1 MHWIDWLIL
10 FATLI
15 GITAY
20 GMYKTRGTSD
30 MKTYLLGSK
39 DLKWWTIGLSI
50 MATQASAITFLS
62 TTGQG
67 YEDGM
72 RFAQFYIGL
81 PIAMVILSAFFLPI
95 YYRLNVMTA
104 YEYLERRFDLR
115 TRTFASVLFL
125 LQRGMAAGLTIY
137 APAIVLSVILGWS
150 LGWVCLFLGIFVIV
164 YTVFGGGEA
173 VSVTQ
178 EQQMIV
184 ILSGLIVAFV
194 IMIFKMPEG
203 VHFTDALHV
212 AGKLGKTNVINFKF
226 DLSDRYNFWSGI
238 FGGTFLFLSYFGTD
252 QSQVQRYLSGKT
264 LAESRLGLLFN
275 GVIKLPMQFLV
286 LFVGVMMFVFFQF
299 NKSPIHFNPGN
310 LAAVQT
316 PQYQGRLDALEA
328 KRDVI
333 FEAKKLE
340 INHLVE
346 ASRANNEAEITAAK
360 TQVQAYMQQEQE
372 VRKDV
377 KTLIKT
383 ANPKSETKDTD
394 YVFINFVI
402 HNLPVG
408 VVGLLLAVIFSAAMS
423 SKSSEINALATTS
436 VVDIYKRQMRPNETD
451 AHYKLVSQWLTA
463 AWGALSLLFAVSVS
477 FLENLIEAV
486 NIIGS
491 LFYGAILGLFMVAF
505 FMKRIGAK
513 SVFLAAIVSEILV
526 IIVFTLDRLN
536 IFKFAYLWLNFLG
549 CALVMLLAWIF
560 HYTFFRNEV
569 VKPRE
574 YGIAEASKE

>member
-10 FATLI
+10 VGTLV

-20 GMYKTRGTSD
+20 GMYKTRGATD
-30 MKTYLLGSK
+30 MQTYLLGSK

-115 TRTFASVLFL
+115 TRTLAAGLFL

-137 APAIVLSVILGWS
+137 APAIVLSVILGWN
-150 LGWVCLFLGIFVIV
+150 LGWVCFFLGIFVIF

-178 EQQMIV
+178 QQQMIV
-184 ILSGLIVAFV
+184 ILGGLVVAFI

-203 VHFTDALHV
+203 VHFTDALNV

-264 LAESRLGLLFN
+264 LSESRLGLLFN

-299 NKSPIHFNPGN
+299 NKSPIHFNPEN
-310 LAAVQT
+310 LSAIQT
-316 PQYQGRLDALEA
+316 PQYQPQLDAMEA
-328 KRDVI
+328 RRDVI
-333 FEAKKLE
+333 FEAKRLE
-340 INHLVE
+340 INNLIT
-346 ASRANNEAEITAAK
+346 ASRAEDQAAIESSKTKIQEYLKQENGVRTEA
-360 TQVQAYMQQEQE
+360 
-372 VRKDV
+372 
-377 KTLIKT
+377 KTLIKA
-383 ANPKSETKDTD
+383 ANPKAETKDTD
-394 YVFINFVI
+394 YAFINFVI

-408 VVGLLLAVIFSAAMS
+408 IVGLLLAVIFSAAMS
-423 SKSSEINALATTS
+423 STSSEINALATTS
-436 VVDIYKRQMRPNETD
+436 IVDIYRRQLKPNESD
-451 AHYKLVSQWLTA
+451 AHYMRTSQWLTA
-463 AWGALSLLFAVSVS
+463 GWGVVSMSFAVFASL
-477 FLENLIEAV
+477 LENLIEAV
-486 NIIGS
+486 NIVGS

-505 FMKRIGAK
+505 FMKKIGAK
-513 SVFLAAIVSEILV
+513 SVFAAAIIAE
-526 IIVFTLDRLN
+526 IIVITIFTLDKMG
-536 IFKFAYLWLNFLG
+536 IYKFAYLWLNLVG
-549 CALVMLLAWIF
+549 CVLVMVLAWLF
-560 HYTFFRNEV
+560 HQLFFKNET
-569 VKPRE
+569 VKARE
-574 YGIAEASKE
+574 FGIVEE

>member
-10 FATLI
+10 VGTLV
-15 GITAY
+15 GITGY
-20 GMYKTRGTSD
+20 GMYKTRGATD
-30 MKTYLLGSK
+30 MQTYLLGSK

-95 YYRLNVMTA
+95 YYRLKVMTA

-115 TRTFASVLFL
+115 TRTLAATLFL

-137 APAIVLSVILGWS
+137 APAIVLSVILGWN
-150 LGWVCLFLGIFVIV
+150 LGWVCFFLGIFVII

-184 ILSGLIVAFV
+184 ILAGLIVAFI

-203 VHFTDALHV
+203 VHFTDALNV
-212 AGKLGKTNVINFKF
+212 AGKLGKTNVISFKF

-286 LFVGVMMFVFFQF
+286 LFVGIMMFVFFQF
-299 NKSPIHFNPGN
+299 NKSPIHFNPEN
-310 LAAVQT
+310 LAAIQT
-316 PQYQGRLDALEA
+316 PQYQPQLDALEA

-333 FEAKKLE
+333 FEAKKAE
-340 INHLVE
+340 INNLIL
-346 ASRANNEAEITAAK
+346 ASRAEDQAAIETSKTKVQEYLKQENAVKNEAKVLIKAAK
-360 TQVQAYMQQEQE
+360 
-372 VRKDV
+372 
-377 KTLIKT
+377 
-383 ANPKSETKDTD
+383 PKAETKDTD
-394 YVFINFVI
+394 YAFINFVI

-408 VVGLLLAVIFSAAMS
+408 IVGLLLAVIFSAAMS
-423 SKSSEINALATTS
+423 STSSEINALATTS
-436 VVDIYKRQMRPNETD
+436 IVDIYRRQIKPNETD
-451 AHYKLVSQWLTA
+451 AHYMRTSQWLTA
-463 AWGALSLLFAVSVS
+463 AWGILAMSFAV
-477 FLENLIEAV
+477 FAALLENLIEAV
-486 NIIGS
+486 NIVGS
-491 LFYGAILGLFMVAF
+491 LFYGAILGIFMVAF
-505 FMKRIGAK
+505 FMKKIGAK
-513 SVFLAAIVSEILV
+513 SVFAAAIMAE
-526 IIVFTLDRLN
+526 IIVITIFTLDRYGK
-536 IFKFAYLWLNFLG
+536 FKFAYLWLNLVG
-549 CALVMLLAWIF
+549 CVLVMLFAWLL
-560 HYTFFRNEV
+560 HHLFFKNEV
-569 VKPRE
+569 VKARE
-574 YGIAEASKE
+574 FGFADE

>member
-10 FATLI
+10 VGTLV

-20 GMYKTRGTSD
+20 GMYKTRGATD
-30 MKTYLLGSK
+30 MQTYLLGSK

-115 TRTFASVLFL
+115 TRTLAAGLFL

-137 APAIVLSVILGWS
+137 APAIVLSVILGWN
-150 LGWVCLFLGIFVIV
+150 LGWVCFFLGIFVIF

-178 EQQMIV
+178 QQQMIV
-184 ILSGLIVAFV
+184 ILGGLVVAFI

-203 VHFTDALHV
+203 VHFTDALNV

-264 LAESRLGLLFN
+264 LSESRLGLLFN

-299 NKSPIHFNPGN
+299 NKSPIHFNPEN
-310 LAAVQT
+310 LAVIQT
-316 PQYQGRLDALEA
+316 PQYQPQLDAMEA

-333 FEAKKLE
+333 FEAKRLE
-340 INHLVE
+340 INNLIT
-346 ASRANNEAEITAAK
+346 ASRAEDQAAIESSKTKIQEYLKQENGVRTEA
-360 TQVQAYMQQEQE
+360 
-372 VRKDV
+372 
-377 KTLIKT
+377 KTLIKA
-383 ANPKSETKDTD
+383 ANPKAETKDTD
-394 YVFINFVI
+394 YAFINFVI

-408 VVGLLLAVIFSAAMS
+408 IVGLLLAVIFSAAMS
-423 SKSSEINALATTS
+423 STSSEINALATTS
-436 VVDIYKRQMRPNETD
+436 IVDIYRRQLKPNESD
-451 AHYKLVSQWLTA
+451 AHYMRTSQWLTA
-463 AWGALSLLFAVSVS
+463 GWGVVSMSFAVFASL
-477 FLENLIEAV
+477 LENLIEAV
-486 NIIGS
+486 NIVGS
-491 LFYGAILGLFMVAF
+491 LFYGTILGLFMVAF
-505 FMKRIGAK
+505 FMKKIGAK
-513 SVFLAAIVSEILV
+513 SVFAAAIIAE
-526 IIVFTLDRLN
+526 IIVITIFTLDKMG
-536 IFKFAYLWLNFLG
+536 IYKFAYLWLNLVG
-549 CALVMLLAWIF
+549 CVLVMVLAWLF
-560 HYTFFRNEV
+560 HQLFFKNET
-569 VKPRE
+569 VKARE
-574 YGIAEASKE
+574 FGIVEE

>member
-10 FATLI
+10 VGTLV
-15 GITAY
+15 GITGY
-20 GMYKTRGTSD
+20 GMYKTRGATD
-30 MKTYLLGSK
+30 MQTYLLGSK

-95 YYRLNVMTA
+95 YYRLSVMTA

-115 TRTFASVLFL
+115 TRTLAASLFL
-125 LQRGMAAGLTIY
+125 LQRGMSAGLTIY
-137 APAIVLSVILGWS
+137 APAIVLSVILGWN
-150 LGWVCLFLGIFVIV
+150 LGWVCFFLGIFVII

-184 ILSGLIVAFV
+184 ILGGLVVAFV

-203 VHFTDALHV
+203 VHLTDALNV
-212 AGKLGKTNVINFKF
+212 AGKLGKTNVISFKF

-299 NKSPIHFNPGN
+299 NKSPIHFNPEN
-310 LAAVQT
+310 LAAIQT
-316 PQYQGRLDALEA
+316 PQYQGQLDALEA

-333 FEAKKLE
+333 FEAKKAE
-340 INHLVE
+340 INNLIL
-346 ASRANNEAEITAAK
+346 ASRAEDKAAIEVSKTKVQEYLKQENAVKTEAKVLIKAAK
-360 TQVQAYMQQEQE
+360 PQA
-372 VRKDV
+372 
-377 KTLIKT
+377 
-383 ANPKSETKDTD
+383 ETKDTD
-394 YVFINFVI
+394 YAFINFVI
-402 HNLPVG
+402 HNLPIG
-408 VVGLLLAVIFSAAMS
+408 IVGLLLAVIFSAAMS
-423 SKSSEINALATTS
+423 STASEINALATTS
-436 VVDIYKRQMRPNETD
+436 IVDIYRRQIKPNESD
-451 AHYKLVSQWLTA
+451 AHYMRTSQWLTA
-463 AWGALSLLFAVSVS
+463 AWGILAMSFAV
-477 FLENLIEAV
+477 FAALLENLIEAV
-486 NIIGS
+486 NIVGS
-491 LFYGAILGLFMVAF
+491 LFYGAILGIFMVAF
-505 FMKRIGAK
+505 FMKKIGAK
-513 SVFLAAIVSEILV
+513 SVFGAAIMAE
-526 IIVFTLDRLN
+526 IIVVTIFTLDRYG
-536 IFKFAYLWLNFLG
+536 IFKFAYLWLNLVG
-549 CALVMLLAWIF
+549 CVLVMGFAWLL
-560 HYTFFRNEV
+560 HHLFFKNEV
-569 VKPRE
+569 VKARE
-574 YGIAEASKE
+574 FGFAEE

>member
-10 FATLI
+10 IGTLV
-15 GITAY
+15 GITGY
-20 GMYKTRGTSD
+20 GMYKTRGATD
-30 MKTYLLGSK
+30 MQTYLLGSK

-95 YYRLNVMTA
+95 YYRLSVMTA

-115 TRTFASVLFL
+115 TRTLAASLFL
-125 LQRGMAAGLTIY
+125 LQRGMSAGLTIY
-137 APAIVLSVILGWS
+137 APAIVLSVILGWN
-150 LGWVCLFLGIFVIV
+150 LGWVCFCLGIFVIL

-184 ILSGLIVAFV
+184 ILAGLMVAFV

-203 VHFTDALHV
+203 VHFTDALNV
-212 AGKLGKTNVINFKF
+212 AGKLGKTNVISFKF

-264 LAESRLGLLFN
+264 LSESRLGLLFN

-299 NKSPIHFNPGN
+299 NKSPIHFNPEN
-310 LAAVQT
+310 LAAIQT
-316 PQYQGRLDALEA
+316 PQYQPQLDALEA

-333 FEAKKLE
+333 FEAKKSE
-340 INHLVE
+340 INNLIL
-346 ASRANNEAEITAAK
+346 ASRAEDRAGIEESK
-360 TQVQAYMQQEQE
+360 TKIQEYLKQE
-372 VRKDV
+372 NGV
-377 KTLIKT
+377 KTEAKVLIKA
-383 ANPKSETKDTD
+383 ANPKAETKDTD
-394 YVFINFVI
+394 YAFINFVI
-402 HNLPVG
+402 HNLPIG
-408 VVGLLLAVIFSAAMS
+408 IVGLLLAVIFSAAMS
-423 SKSSEINALATTS
+423 STASEINALATTS
-436 VVDIYKRQMRPNETD
+436 IVDIYRRQIKPNESD
-451 AHYKLVSQWLTA
+451 AHYMWTSQWLTA
-463 AWGALSLLFAVSVS
+463 AWGVLAMSFAVFASL
-477 FLENLIEAV
+477 LENLIEAV
-486 NIIGS
+486 NIVGS
-491 LFYGAILGLFMVAF
+491 LFYGTILGLFMVAF
-505 FMKRIGAK
+505 FMKKIGAK
-513 SVFLAAIVSEILV
+513 SVFAAALMAECAV
-526 IIVFTLDRLN
+526 ITIFTLDRYGV
-536 IFKFAYLWLNFLG
+536 FKFAYLWLNLVG
-549 CALVMLLAWIF
+549 CVLVMLFAWLL
-560 HYTFFRNEV
+560 HHLFFKNEV
-569 VKPRE
+569 VKARE
-574 YGIAEASKE
+574 FGFAKE

>member
-150 LGWVCLFLGIFVIV
+150 LGWVCLFLGVFVIV

-264 LAESRLGLLFN
+264 LSESRLGLLFN
-275 GVIKLPMQFLV
+275 GIIKLPMQFLV

-316 PQYQGRLDALEA
+316 PQYQGQLDALEA

-463 AWGALSLLFAVSVS
+463 AWGALSLLFAVSIS

-560 HYTFFRNEV
+560 HYTFFKNEV

-574 YGIAEASKE
+574 YGVEEASEG

>member
-10 FATLI
+10 VGTLV
-15 GITAY
+15 GITGY
-20 GMYKTRGTSD
+20 GMYKTRGATD
-30 MKTYLLGSK
+30 MQTYLLGSK

-95 YYRLNVMTA
+95 YYRLKVMTA

-115 TRTFASVLFL
+115 TRTLAATLFL

-137 APAIVLSVILGWS
+137 APAIVLSVILGWN
-150 LGWVCLFLGIFVIV
+150 LGWVCFFLGIFVII

-184 ILSGLIVAFV
+184 ILAGLIVAFV

-203 VHFTDALHV
+203 VHFTDALNV
-212 AGKLGKTNVINFKF
+212 AGKLGKTNVISFKF

-286 LFVGVMMFVFFQF
+286 LFVGIMMFVFFQF
-299 NKSPIHFNPGN
+299 NKSPIHFNPEN
-310 LAAVQT
+310 LAAIQT
-316 PQYQGRLDALEA
+316 PQYQPQLDALEA
-328 KRDVI
+328 RRDVI
-333 FEAKKLE
+333 FEAKKAE
-340 INHLVE
+340 INNLIL
-346 ASRANNEAEITAAK
+346 ASRAEDQAAIETSKTKVQEYLKQENAVKTEAKVLIKAAK
-360 TQVQAYMQQEQE
+360 
-372 VRKDV
+372 
-377 KTLIKT
+377 
-383 ANPKSETKDTD
+383 PKAETKDTD
-394 YVFINFVI
+394 YAFINFVI
-402 HNLPVG
+402 HNLPIG
-408 VVGLLLAVIFSAAMS
+408 IVGLLLAVIFSAAMS
-423 SKSSEINALATTS
+423 STSSEINALATTS
-436 VVDIYKRQMRPNETD
+436 IVDIYRRQIKPNETD
-451 AHYKLVSQWLTA
+451 AHYMRTSQWLTA
-463 AWGALSLLFAVSVS
+463 AWGILAMSFAV
-477 FLENLIEAV
+477 FAALLENLIEAV
-486 NIIGS
+486 NIVGS
-491 LFYGAILGLFMVAF
+491 LFYGAILGIFMVAF
-505 FMKRIGAK
+505 FMKKIGAK
-513 SVFLAAIVSEILV
+513 SVFGAAIIAE
-526 IIVFTLDRLN
+526 IIVISIFTLDRYG
-536 IFKFAYLWLNFLG
+536 IFKFAYLWLNLVG
-549 CALVMLLAWIF
+549 CVLVMLFAWLL
-560 HYTFFRNEV
+560 HHLFFKNET
-569 VKPRE
+569 VKARE
-574 YGIAEASKE
+574 FGFAEE

>member
-10 FATLI
+10 VGTLV
-15 GITAY
+15 GITGY
-20 GMYKTRGTSD
+20 GMYKTRGATD
-30 MKTYLLGSK
+30 MQTYLLGSK

-95 YYRLNVMTA
+95 YYRLSVMTA

-115 TRTFASVLFL
+115 TRTLAASLFL
-125 LQRGMAAGLTIY
+125 LQRGMSAGLTIY
-137 APAIVLSVILGWS
+137 APAIVLSVILGWN
-150 LGWVCLFLGIFVIV
+150 LGWVCFFLGIFVII

-184 ILSGLIVAFV
+184 ILAGLIVAFV

-203 VHFTDALHV
+203 VHFTDALNV
-212 AGKLGKTNVINFKF
+212 AGKLGKTNVISFKF

-299 NKSPIHFNPGN
+299 NKSPINFNPEN
-310 LAAVQT
+310 LAAIQT
-316 PQYQGRLDALEA
+316 PPYQPQLDALEA

-333 FEAKKLE
+333 FEAKKAE
-340 INHLVE
+340 INTLIL
-346 ASRANNEAEITAAK
+346 ASRAEDQAAIETSKTKIQEYLKQENGVKAEAKVLIKAAK
-360 TQVQAYMQQEQE
+360 
-372 VRKDV
+372 
-377 KTLIKT
+377 
-383 ANPKSETKDTD
+383 PKAETKDTD
-394 YVFINFVI
+394 YAFINFVI

-408 VVGLLLAVIFSAAMS
+408 IVGLLLAVIFSAAMS
-423 SKSSEINALATTS
+423 STSSEINALATTS
-436 VVDIYKRQMRPNETD
+436 IVDIYRRQIKPNESD
-451 AHYKLVSQWLTA
+451 AHYMRTSQWLTA
-463 AWGALSLLFAVSVS
+463 AWGILAMSFAV
-477 FLENLIEAV
+477 FAALLENLIEAV
-486 NIIGS
+486 NIVGS
-491 LFYGAILGLFMVAF
+491 LFYGTILGLFMVAF

-513 SVFLAAIVSEILV
+513 SVFAAAIMAE
-526 IIVFTLDRLN
+526 IIVISIFTLDRYGV
-536 IFKFAYLWLNFLG
+536 FKFAYLWLNLVG
-549 CALVMLLAWIF
+549 CVLVMGFAWLL
-560 HYTFFRNEV
+560 HHLFFKNEE
-569 VKPRE
+569 VKARE
-574 YGIAEASKE
+574 FGFAEE

>member
-10 FATLI
+10 VGTLV

-20 GMYKTRGTSD
+20 GMYKTRGATD
-30 MKTYLLGSK
+30 MQTYLLGSK

-115 TRTFASVLFL
+115 TRTLAAGLFL

-137 APAIVLSVILGWS
+137 APAIVLSVILGWN
-150 LGWVCLFLGIFVIV
+150 LGWVCFFLGIFVIF

-178 EQQMIV
+178 QQQMIV
-184 ILSGLIVAFV
+184 ILGGLVVAFI

-203 VHFTDALHV
+203 VHFTDALNV

-299 NKSPIHFNPGN
+299 NKSPIHFNPEN
-310 LAAVQT
+310 LSAIQT
-316 PQYQGRLDALEA
+316 PQYQPQLDAMEA
-328 KRDVI
+328 RRDVI

-340 INHLVE
+340 INNLIT
-346 ASRANNEAEITAAK
+346 ASRAEDQAAIESSK
-360 TQVQAYMQQEQE
+360 TKIQAYLKQENG
-372 VRKDV
+372 VRTEA
-377 KTLIKT
+377 KTLIKA
-383 ANPKSETKDTD
+383 ANPKAETKDTD
-394 YVFINFVI
+394 YAFINFVI
-402 HNLPVG
+402 HNLPIG
-408 VVGLLLAVIFSAAMS
+408 IVGLLLAVIFSAAMS
-423 SKSSEINALATTS
+423 STSSEINALATTS
-436 VVDIYKRQMRPNETD
+436 IVDIYRRQLKPNESD
-451 AHYKLVSQWLTA
+451 AHYMRTSQWLTA
-463 AWGALSLLFAVSVS
+463 GWGVVSMSFAVFASL
-477 FLENLIEAV
+477 LENLIEAV
-486 NIIGS
+486 NIVGS

-505 FMKRIGAK
+505 FMKKIGAK
-513 SVFLAAIVSEILV
+513 SVFAAAIIAE
-526 IIVFTLDRLN
+526 IIVITIFTLDKMG
-536 IFKFAYLWLNFLG
+536 IYKFAYLWLNLVG
-549 CALVMLLAWIF
+549 CVLVMVLAWLF
-560 HYTFFRNEV
+560 HQLFFRNEV
-569 VKPRE
+569 VKARE
-574 YGIAEASKE
+574 SGIVEE

>member
-10 FATLI
+10 LGTLV
-15 GITAY
+15 GITGY
-20 GMYKTRGTSD
+20 GMYKTRGKSD
-30 MKTYLLGSK
+30 MQTYLLGAK
-39 DLKWWTIGLSI
+39 ELKWWTIGLSI

-104 YEYLERRFDLR
+104 YEYLEHRFDLR
-115 TRTFASVLFL
+115 TRTFAAFLFL
-125 LQRGMAAGLTIY
+125 LQRGMGAGLTLY
-137 APAIVLSVILGWS
+137 APAIVLSVILGWN
-150 LGWVCLFLGIFVIV
+150 LGWVCLFLGIFVII

-184 ILSGLIVAFV
+184 ILSGLVVAFV
-194 IMIFKMPEG
+194 VMIFKMPEG
-203 VHFTDALHV
+203 VHFSDALNV
-212 AGKLGKTNVINFKF
+212 AGKLGKTNVIDFKF
-226 DLSDRYNFWSGI
+226 DLSNRYNFWSGI

-299 NKSPIHFNPGN
+299 NKSPIHFNLEN
-310 LAAVQT
+310 LSHVQT
-316 PQYQGRLDALEA
+316 PQYQGQLNDLEA
-328 KRDVI
+328 KRGAI

-340 INHLVE
+340 INNLIVASRADNRPDVE
-346 ASRANNEAEITAAK
+346 ASK
-360 TQVQAYMQQEQE
+360 TKIKDYIQQENG
-372 VRKDV
+372 VRTEV

-394 YVFINFVI
+394 YVFISFII
-402 HNLPVG
+402 HNLPTG
-408 VVGLLLAVIFSAAMS
+408 IVGLLLAVIFSAAMS

-436 VVDIYKRQMRPNETD
+436 VIDIYRRQMRPNETD
-451 AHYKLVSQWLTA
+451 AHYKLVSQILTA
-463 AWGALSLLFAVSVS
+463 AWGALSLSFAVFVS

-491 LFYGAILGLFMVAF
+491 LFYGAMLGLFMVAF

-513 SVFLAAIVSEILV
+513 SVFAAAVISEIVV
-526 IIVFTLDRLN
+526 IAIFTLDR
-536 IFKFAYLWLNFLG
+536 IGVFKFAYLWLNLVG
-549 CALVMLLAWIF
+549 CVLVMILAWIF
-560 HYTFFRNEV
+560 HYLFFPNEEI
-569 VKPRE
+569 KT
-574 YGIAEASKE
+574 KEHERIKDER

>member
-10 FATLI
+10 FATLV
-15 GITAY
+15 GITGY
-20 GMYKTRGTSD
+20 GMYKTRGATD
-30 MKTYLLGSK
+30 MQTYLLGSK

-115 TRTFASVLFL
+115 TRTLAASLFL

-137 APAIVLSVILGWS
+137 APAIVLSVILGLN
-150 LGWVCLFLGIFVIV
+150 LGWVCFFLGIFVII

-184 ILSGLIVAFV
+184 ILAGLIVAFV

-203 VHFTDALHV
+203 VHLTDALNV

-264 LAESRLGLLFN
+264 LSESRLGLLFN

-286 LFVGVMMFVFFQF
+286 LFVGIMMFVFFQF
-299 NKSPIHFNPGN
+299 NKSPIHFNPEN
-310 LAAVQT
+310 LAVIQT
-316 PQYQGRLDALEA
+316 PQYQGQLDAMEA

-333 FEAKKLE
+333 FEAKKVE
-340 INHLVE
+340 INNLITASRVEDNAAIE
-346 ASRANNEAEITAAK
+346 ASKTKIQDYLKQENTVRTEA
-360 TQVQAYMQQEQE
+360 
-372 VRKDV
+372 
-377 KTLIKT
+377 KTLIKA
-383 ANPKSETKDTD
+383 ANPKAETKDTD
-394 YVFINFVI
+394 YAFINFVI

-408 VVGLLLAVIFSAAMS
+408 IVGLLLAVIFSAAMS
-423 SKSSEINALATTS
+423 STSSEINALATTS
-436 VVDIYKRQMRPNETD
+436 IVDIYRRQLKPNETD
-451 AHYKLVSQWLTA
+451 AHYMRTSQFLTA
-463 AWGALSLLFAVSVS
+463 GWGILSMSFAVFASL
-477 FLENLIEAV
+477 LENLIEAV
-486 NIIGS
+486 NIVGS
-491 LFYGAILGLFMVAF
+491 LFYGTILGLFMVAF

-513 SVFLAAIVSEILV
+513 SVFSAAILAELIV
-526 IIVFTLDRLN
+526 ITIFTLDKLN
-536 IFKFAYLWLNFLG
+536 IFKFAYLWLNLLG
-549 CALVMLLAWIF
+549 CVLVMLFAFIF
-560 HYTFFRNEV
+560 HYVFFKNEI

-574 YGIAEASKE
+574 FGIVEE

>member
-115 TRTFASVLFL
+115 TRTFAAVLFL

-150 LGWVCLFLGIFVIV
+150 LGWVCVFLGIFVII

-194 IMIFKMPEG
+194 VMVFKMPDG

-275 GVIKLPMQFLV
+275 GIIKLPMQFLV

-299 NKSPIHFNPGN
+299 YKSPIHFNPSN
-310 LAAVQT
+310 LAAIQT
-316 PQYQGRLDALEA
+316 PQYQGQLDALEA
-328 KRDVI
+328 KRNDI

-340 INHLVE
+340 INHLIT
-346 ASRANNEAEITAAK
+346 ASRTNNEAEIAVAK
-360 TQVQAYMQQEQE
+360 TQVQAYMQQEQD

-377 KTLIKT
+377 KALIKT
-383 ANPKSETKDTD
+383 ANPKAETKDTD
-394 YVFINFVI
+394 YVFTNFVTR
-402 HNLPVG
+402 NLPVG
-408 VVGLLLAVIFSAAMS
+408 IIGLLLAVIFSAAMS
-423 SKSSEINALATTS
+423 SQSSEINALATTS
-436 VVDIYKRQMRPNETD
+436 VIDIYKRQIRQNETD

-463 AWGALSLLFAVSVS
+463 AWGALSLLFAVFVS

-491 LFYGAILGLFMVAF
+491 LFYGVILGLFMVAF
-505 FMKRIGAK
+505 FMKNIGAK
-513 SVFLAAIVSEILV
+513 SVFAAAVVSEILV

-549 CALVMLLAWIF
+549 CALVMLFAWLF
-560 HYTFFRNEV
+560 HYAFFKNEL

-574 YGIAEASKE
+574 DGIE

>member
-10 FATLI
+10 VGTLV
-15 GITAY
+15 GITGY
-20 GMYKTRGTSD
+20 GMYKTRGATD
-30 MKTYLLGSK
+30 MQTYLLGSK

-115 TRTFASVLFL
+115 TRTLAASLFL

-137 APAIVLSVILGWS
+137 APAIVLSVILGWN
-150 LGWVCLFLGIFVIV
+150 LGWVCFFLGIFVII

-184 ILSGLIVAFV
+184 ILSGLVVAFV

-203 VHFTDALHV
+203 VHFTDALNV

-226 DLSDRYNFWSGI
+226 ELSDRYNFWSGI

-286 LFVGVMMFVFFQF
+286 LAVGVMMFVFFQF
-299 NKSPIHFNPGN
+299 NKSPIHFNPEN
-310 LAAVQT
+310 LAAIET
-316 PQYQGRLDALEA
+316 PQYKGQLDALEA

-340 INHLVE
+340 INNLIT
-346 ASRANNEAEITAAK
+346 ASRAEDQAGIEASK
-360 TQVQAYMQQEQE
+360 TKVQEYLKQENGIRTE
-372 VRKDV
+372 A
-377 KTLIKT
+377 KTLIKA
-383 ANPKSETKDTD
+383 ANPKAETKDTD
-394 YVFINFVI
+394 YAFINFVI

-408 VVGLLLAVIFSAAMS
+408 IIGLLLAVIFSAAMS
-423 SKSSEINALATTS
+423 STSSEINALATTS
-436 VVDIYKRQMRPNETD
+436 IVDIYRRQIKPNETD
-451 AHYKLVSQWLTA
+451 AHYMHTSQWLTA
-463 AWGALSLLFAVSVS
+463 GWGILSMSFAVFASL
-477 FLENLIEAV
+477 LENLIEAV
-486 NIIGS
+486 NIVGS

-513 SVFLAAIVSEILV
+513 SVFAAAVIAELIVIT
-526 IIVFTLDRLN
+526 IFTLDRMN
-536 IFKFAYLWLNFLG
+536 IFKFAYLWLNLVG
-549 CALVMLLAWIF
+549 CVLVMVLAWLF
-560 HYTFFRNEV
+560 HQLFFKNEV
-569 VKPRE
+569 VKARE
-574 YGIAEASKE
+574 SGIVEE

>member
-10 FATLI
+10 FATLV
-15 GITAY
+15 GITGY
-20 GMYKTRGTSD
+20 GMYRTRGESD

-115 TRTFASVLFL
+115 TRTFAAFLFL
-125 LQRGMAAGLTIY
+125 LQRGMAAGFTIY

-150 LGWVCLFLGIFVIV
+150 VSWVCVFLGVFVII

-194 IMIFKMPEG
+194 VMIFKMPAD
-203 VHFTDALHV
+203 VHFADTLHV

-264 LAESRLGLLFN
+264 LSESRLGLLFN

-286 LFVGVMMFVFFQF
+286 LFVGVMMFVFYQF
-299 NKSPIHFNPGN
+299 NKSPIHFNSEN
-310 LAAVQT
+310 LAVVQT
-316 PQYQGRLDALEA
+316 PQYQPLLDALEA
-328 KRDVI
+328 RHEAI
-333 FEAKKLE
+333 FQAKKLE
-340 INHLVE
+340 VNNLII
-346 ASRANNEAEITAAK
+346 ASRAEDQAAIETSK
-360 TQVQAYMQQEQE
+360 TKIQALLKQESD
-372 VRKDV
+372 VKTDV

-383 ANPKSETKDTD
+383 ANPKAETKDKD
-394 YVFINFVI
+394 YAFITFVI

-436 VVDIYKRQMRPNETD
+436 VVDIYQRQMRPNETD
-451 AHYKLVSQWLTA
+451 AHYKRVSQWLTA
-463 AWGALSLLFAVSVS
+463 AWGALSLAFAVSVS

-486 NIIGS
+486 NIVGS

-505 FMKRIGAK
+505 FMKKIGAK
-513 SVFLAAIVSEILV
+513 SVFAAAIVSEILV
-526 IIVFTLDRLN
+526 IIIFTLDRMD

-549 CALVMLLAWIF
+549 CALVMLFAWLF
-560 HYTFFRNEV
+560 HQLFFRNEV
-569 VKPRE
+569 VKARE
-574 YGIAEASKE
+574 SGIVEE

>member
-10 FATLI
+10 VGTLV
-15 GITAY
+15 GITGY
-20 GMYKTRGTSD
+20 GMYKTRGATD
-30 MKTYLLGSK
+30 MQTYLLGAK
-39 DLKWWTIGLSI
+39 ELKWWTIGLSI

-115 TRTFASVLFL
+115 TRTLAASLFL

-137 APAIVLSVILGWS
+137 APAIVLSVILGWN
-150 LGWVCLFLGIFVIV
+150 LGWVCFFLGIFVII

-184 ILSGLIVAFV
+184 ILGGLIVAFV

-203 VHFTDALHV
+203 VHLTDALNV

-286 LFVGVMMFVFFQF
+286 LFVGIMMFVFFQF
-299 NKSPIHFNPGN
+299 NKAPIHFNPEN
-310 LAAVQT
+310 LSAIQT
-316 PQYQGRLDALEA
+316 PQYQGKLNELEA

-340 INHLVE
+340 INHLIT
-346 ASRANNEAEITAAK
+346 ASRAKDAADIEDARSK
-360 TQVQAYMQQEQE
+360 VQAYIKQEND
-372 VRKDV
+372 VRTEA
-377 KTLIKT
+377 KTLIKA
-383 ANPKSETKDTD
+383 ANPKAETKDTD
-394 YVFINFVI
+394 YAFINFVI

-408 VVGLLLAVIFSAAMS
+408 IIGLLLAVIFSAAMS
-423 SKSSEINALATTS
+423 STSSEINALATTS
-436 VVDIYKRQMRPNETD
+436 IVDIYRRQIKPNETD
-451 AHYKLVSQWLTA
+451 AHYMRTSQWLTA
-463 AWGALSLLFAVSVS
+463 GWGVLSMSFAVFASL
-477 FLENLIEAV
+477 LENLIEAV
-486 NIIGS
+486 NIVGS
-491 LFYGAILGLFMVAF
+491 LFYGTILGLFMVAF
-505 FMKRIGAK
+505 FMKNIGAK
-513 SVFLAAIVSEILV
+513 AVFAAAIMGELIV
-526 IIVFTLDRLN
+526 ITIFMLDRYG
-536 IFKFAYLWLNFLG
+536 IFKFAYLWLNLVG
-549 CALVMLLAWIF
+549 CVLVMVLAWLL
-560 HYTFFRNEV
+560 HHVFFQDEEV
-569 VKPRE
+569 KVRE
-574 YGIAEASKE
+574 LGIVEE

>member
-10 FATLI
+10 VGTLV
-15 GITAY
+15 GITGY
-20 GMYKTRGTSD
+20 GMYKTRGATD
-30 MKTYLLGSK
+30 MQTYLLGSK

-115 TRTFASVLFL
+115 TRTLAASLFL

-137 APAIVLSVILGWS
+137 APAIVLSVILGWN
-150 LGWVCLFLGIFVIV
+150 LGWVCFFLGIFVII

-184 ILSGLIVAFV
+184 ILSGLVVAFV
-194 IMIFKMPEG
+194 IMIFKMPDG
-203 VHFTDALHV
+203 VHFTDALNV

-226 DLSDRYNFWSGI
+226 ELSDRYNFWSGI

-286 LFVGVMMFVFFQF
+286 LAVGVMMFVFFQF
-299 NKSPIHFNPGN
+299 NKSPIHFNPEN
-310 LAAVQT
+310 LAVIET
-316 PQYQGRLDALEA
+316 PQYKGQLDALEA

-340 INHLVE
+340 INNLIT
-346 ASRANNEAEITAAK
+346 ASRAEDHAAIESSKTKVQEYLKQENGIRTEA
-360 TQVQAYMQQEQE
+360 
-372 VRKDV
+372 
-377 KTLIKT
+377 KTLIKA
-383 ANPKSETKDTD
+383 ANPKAETKDTD
-394 YVFINFVI
+394 YAFINFVI

-408 VVGLLLAVIFSAAMS
+408 IIGLLLAVIFSAAMS
-423 SKSSEINALATTS
+423 STSSEINALATTS
-436 VVDIYKRQMRPNETD
+436 IVDIYRRQIKPNETD
-451 AHYKLVSQWLTA
+451 AHYMHTSQWLTA
-463 AWGALSLLFAVSVS
+463 GWGVLSMSFAVFASL
-477 FLENLIEAV
+477 LENLIEAV
-486 NIIGS
+486 NIVGS

-513 SVFLAAIVSEILV
+513 SVFAAAIISELIV
-526 IIVFTLDRLN
+526 ITIFTLDRMN
-536 IFKFAYLWLNFLG
+536 IFKFAYLWLNLVG
-549 CALVMLLAWIF
+549 CVLVMTLAWLF
-560 HYTFFRNEV
+560 HQLFFKNEA
-569 VKPRE
+569 VKARE
-574 YGIAEASKE
+574 SGIVEE

>member
-10 FATLI
+10 FTTLI

-30 MKTYLLGSK
+30 MKTYLLGTK

-95 YYRLNVMTA
+95 YYRLSVMTA

-115 TRTFASVLFL
+115 TRTFAAVLFL
-125 LQRGMAAGLTIY
+125 LQRGMGAGLTIY

-150 LGWVCLFLGIFVIV
+150 IGWTCLVLGIFTII

-184 ILSGLIVAFV
+184 ILSGLIIAFI

-212 AGKLGKTNVINFKF
+212 AGKLGKTNVISFKF
-226 DLSDRYNFWSGI
+226 DLSDKYNFWSGI

-264 LAESRLGLLFN
+264 LSESRLGLLFN

-299 NKSPIHFNPGN
+299 NKSPIHFNPSN

-316 PQYQGRLDALEA
+316 PQYQPQLDALES
-328 KRDVI
+328 KRDQI

-340 INHLVE
+340 INNLVE
-346 ASRANNEAEITAAK
+346 ASRSQNEAGIESSK
-360 TQVQAYMQQEQE
+360 TKIKDYLTQENG
-372 VRKDV
+372 VRAEV

-383 ANPKSETKDTD
+383 ANPKAETKDTD
-394 YVFINFVI
+394 YVFINYVI

-408 VVGLLLAVIFSAAMS
+408 IVGLLLAVIFSAAMS

-436 VVDIYKRQMRPNETD
+436 VVDIYRRQMRPNETD

-463 AWGALSLLFAVSVS
+463 AWGALSLAFAVSVS

-513 SVFLAAIVSEILV
+513 SVFAAAVVSEIIVL
-526 IIVFTLDRLN
+526 IIFTLDRLN
-536 IFKFAYLWLNFLG
+536 VFKFAYLWLNFLG
-549 CALVMLLAWIF
+549 CALVMLFAFIF
-560 HYTFFRNEV
+560 HYTFFKNEI
-569 VKPRE
+569 VKERE
-574 YGIAEASKE
+574 FGMNDAS

>member
-1 MHWIDWLIL
+1 ML
-10 FATLI
+10 F
-15 GITAY
+15 
-20 GMYKTRGTSD
+20 RSD
-30 MKTYLLGSK
+30 
-39 DLKWWTIGLSI
+39 
-50 MATQASAITFLS
+50 
-62 TTGQG
+62 
-67 YEDGM
+67 
-72 RFAQFYIGL
+72 
-81 PIAMVILSAFFLPI
+81 
-95 YYRLNVMTA
+95 
-104 YEYLERRFDLR
+104 
-115 TRTFASVLFL
+115 
-125 LQRGMAAGLTIY
+125 
-137 APAIVLSVILGWS
+137 
-150 LGWVCLFLGIFVIV
+150 
-164 YTVFGGGEA
+164 
-173 VSVTQ
+173 
-178 EQQMIV
+178 
-184 ILSGLIVAFV
+184 
-194 IMIFKMPEG
+194 
-203 VHFTDALHV
+203 
-212 AGKLGKTNVINFKF
+212 
-226 DLSDRYNFWSGI
+226 
-238 FGGTFLFLSYFGTD
+238 
-252 QSQVQRYLSGKT
+252 
-264 LAESRLGLLFN
+264 
-275 GVIKLPMQFLV
+275 
-286 LFVGVMMFVFFQF
+286 
-299 NKSPIHFNPGN
+299 
-310 LAAVQT
+310 
-316 PQYQGRLDALEA
+316 
-328 KRDVI
+328 
-333 FEAKKLE
+333 
-340 INHLVE
+340 
-346 ASRANNEAEITAAK
+346 NEAEITAAK

-513 SVFLAAIVSEILV
+513 SDFLAAIVSEILV

-560 HYTFFRNEV
+560 HYTFFKDEV

-574 YGIAEASKE
+574 YGIAEAAKE